1 MAYHA
6 AAAALNKIEEI
17 SMNVQ
22 IEIHDGVSV
31 VRMPVRLALANSA
44 VVRRT
49 MDEHIESVSSRLVID
64 LSGAEFVDSSGLA
77 ALLAVIKTAR
87 RRGGDLVLASPR
99 PRVLAL
105 IELTRLDDV
114 VAILPTVTDAIE
126 RLATASRAA

>member
-1 MAYHA
+1 
-6 AAAALNKIEEI
+6 
-17 SMNVQ
+17 MNVQ

-31 VRMPVRLALANSA
+31 ARMPARLALVNSA
-44 VVRRT
+44 AVRRA
-49 MDEHIESVSSRLVID
+49 MDEHIESVSSRLVVD

-77 ALLAVIKTAR
+77 TLLAVIKTAR

-114 VAILPTVTDAIE
+114 VAILPTVTEAIG
-126 RLATASRAA
+126 RLSTASWAA

>member
-1 MAYHA
+1 
-6 AAAALNKIEEI
+6 
-17 SMNVQ
+17 MNVQ

-31 VRMPVRLALANSA
+31 VRIPARLALANA
-44 VVRRT
+44 AAVRRAL
-49 MDEHIESVSSRLVID
+49 DEHIESVD

-114 VAILPTVTDAIE
+114 VAILPTVTDAIG
-126 RLATASRAA
+126 RLAAASRAA